1 MQYLQDPIAP
11 NSSPDTPA
19 PSRSAAPETP
29 FETET
34 DSSPPPPASPSK
46 DAVGANL
53 EALNAQDCRGREVE
67 TSGPAAGE
75 VTKGSASPPTT
86 ELAAPSIDA
95 EADNERQTSAPAP
108 VIDPPRVGLIP
119 FVAPTRHDDG
129 VGVSGFH
136 RLISGR
142 RLRWGAAAASLALI
156 VAGGAAVVSQ
166 EANSRRLEIQSLKES
181 VGALQAKIET
191 AEAAKPTD
199 DAASIRKTLA
209 EARGGLASSRDLS
222 ATIAQ
227 LNARS
232 DRLEHD
238 QGGRVDKLAERLDR
252 ETAARSAEA
261 QAHDADLAARIDKL
275 ERADLPVRLDK
286 LEKKSQASP
295 AAVSATAPTPSAPS
309 ANKSAAATAPTASVS
324 NETTGSI
331 ERPQPS
337 APIRGW
343 VLRDI
348 RNGEALV
355 ENRQGL
361 REISPGEAL
370 PGAGRVERFERRGR
384 QWVVVTDQGLIV
396 QGSFGGDTR
405 PPAFVGGYGAYY
417 GGYGDGEY

>member
-1 MQYLQDPIAP
+1 MQYHQDPIAP
-11 NSSPDTPA
+11 NSLPETAALSRSATPDTPSEAETCSSPA
-19 PSRSAAPETP
+19 PSA
-29 FETET
+29 
-34 DSSPPPPASPSK
+34 SPPS

-53 EALNAQDCRGREVE
+53 EALNAQDCQGHDVE

-75 VTKGSASPPTT
+75 VLKGSAGGPAP

-95 EADNERQTSAPAP
+95 EAGHERQTSAPAP
-108 VIDPPRVGLIP
+108 AIERPRVGLIP
-119 FVAPTRHDDG
+119 LVAPTRHDHG
-129 VGVSGFH
+129 VGVGGFQ
-136 RLISGR
+136 RPISGR

-166 EANSRRLEIQSLKES
+166 EANSRRLEIQSLNES
-181 VGALQAKIET
+181 VGALQAKIEAT
-191 AEAAKPTD
+191 EATKPTD
-199 DAASIRKTLA
+199 EAASIRKALA
-209 EARGGLASSRDLS
+209 EARGGLASSHDLS

-227 LNARS
+227 LNARIE
-232 DRLEHD
+232 RLEHD
-238 QGGRVDKLAERLDR
+238 QGARIDKLAERLDR

-261 QAHDADLAARIDKL
+261 QAYDADLAGRIDKL
-275 ERADLPVRLDK
+275 ERADLAVRVDK
-286 LEKKSQASP
+286 LEKKSQASA
-295 AAVSATAPTPSAPS
+295 AAVSTTATTPSAPS
-309 ANKSAAATAPTASVS
+309 ANKSGAATASTASVS

-355 ENRQGL
+355 ENWQGL

-370 PGAGRVERFERRGR
+370 PGAGRVERFERRAR
-384 QWVVVTDQGLIV
+384 QWVVVTDQGVIV
-396 QGSFGGDTR
+396 QGSFGGGAR